1 MHYTIGRNCTQ
12 QEHITAQEKVIH
24 CLEESFNITQAQVNQ
39 SKHPKIS
46 PFNHDYNQYHHPC
59 ITLYANCDTCASQIS
74 IPYNNALI
82 ILHPGS
88 LFTYIGLSLLIILL
102 VIQSKTDEIIHA
114 EHHHKRQGSAYE
126 SLFSVSN
133 GLSRSKGIHV

>member
-39 SKHPKIS
+39 SKHPKMS
-46 PFNHDYNQYHHPC
+46 PFNHDHNQCHHPHV
-59 ITLYANCDTCASQIS
+59 TLHANCDTCASQAS
-74 IPYNNALI
+74 TPCYNAL
-82 ILHPGS
+82 LTLRPGS
-88 LFTYIGLSLLIILL
+88 LFACVGLSSLATLF
-102 VIQSKTDEIIHA
+102 VMQSKTDKIIHA
-114 EHHHKRQGSAYE
+114 EHHRKRQGSAYE